1 MLDEVLMQVH
11 CGFNKDTMLKE
22 SSHLQRL
29 HCFAFRKTSGTG
41 TFVKPPSKLVVVM
54 NVERWRITE

>member
-1 MLDEVLMQVH
+1 MQVH